1 MKFLVFFYPIKKK
14 GVCNLIFLGKK
25 PLFLILIKNHPIQKS
40 NSSEK
45 NTNLS
50 KTFTDFAEELR
61 LCLNVTNLLQQ
72 SLEKHL
78 DYSKKLSILKPL
90 SISIKLMMCLQEEMI
105 YLKRILCLKGDPNLN
120 IEFNLKDFLTE
131 IASLFSFQADMRGID
146 FQIIFDNNL
155 SSNIQS
161 DPYKIKIILVNLLSK
176 IIVLSYK
183 IT

>member
-1 MKFLVFFYPIKKK
+1 
-14 GVCNLIFLGKK
+14 
-25 PLFLILIKNHPIQKS
+25 
-40 NSSEK
+40 
-45 NTNLS
+45 
-50 KTFTDFAEELR
+50 
-61 LCLNVTNLLQQ
+61 
-72 SLEKHL
+72 
-78 DYSKKLSILKPL
+78 
-90 SISIKLMMCLQEEMI
+90 MMCLQEEMI